1 MDRIREKRIFR
12 ISITV
17 ILIFLVCFIG
27 NKHLRDN
34 YLNPVSTALIRF
46 SSSVRHKL
54 FYSDYEIDEFYD
66 IEYSIDGH
74 YAVRLYI
81 PESSDN
87 YFFLE
92 YNHFGWLI
100 ADGYEYQVE
109 KKQNTANR
117 LHHEYVNA
125 VFGRLKSDSL
135 YWDKISFSGGL
146 YYYGEFPY
154 IDELELDRE
163 FELEDL
169 GWFGKKMGELSVT
182 VYTSSKEE
190 VTVERMAEALIHL
203 RETLEKDSLRFCSID
218 FELAPPSN
226 KKGERLKVTDFLYE
240 DIYEEDLVERLNEA
254 LSSHA
259 NI

>member
-12 ISITV
+12 ISIII
-17 ILIFLVCFIG
+17 ILVFLVCFIG

-34 YLNPVSTALIRF
+34 YLNPVSTSLIKF
-46 SSSVRHKL
+46 SSSIRHKL

-66 IEYSIDGH
+66 SLNG

-87 YFFLE
+87 YFFLK

-100 ADGYEYQVE
+100 ADEYEYRVE
-109 KKQNTANR
+109 KKYNTIER

-125 VFGRLKSDSL
+125 VFERLKSDSL
-135 YWDKISFSGGL
+135 YWDKINYSGGL

-169 GWFGKKMGELSVT
+169 GKFGEKLGEISVT

-190 VTVERMAEALIHL
+190 VTVERMAEALIHV
-203 RETLEKDSLRFCSID
+203 RETLEKDALRFHSID

-226 KKGERLKVTDFLYE
+226 KKGERLKVTGFLYQ
-240 DIYEEDLVERLNEA
+240 DIYEENLVERLNEA
-254 LSSHA
+254 LGRKQ
-259 NI
+259 

>member
-12 ISITV
+12 ISIII
-17 ILIFLVCFIG
+17 ILVFLVCFIG

-34 YLNPVSTALIRF
+34 YLNPVSTSLIKF
-46 SSSVRHKL
+46 SSSIRHKL
-54 FYSDYEIDEFYD
+54 FYSDYEFDEFYD
-66 IEYSIDGH
+66 VGYSIENGH

-87 YFFLE
+87 YFSLR

-100 ADGYEYQVE
+100 ADGYEYRVE
-109 KKQNTANR
+109 KKYNTIER

-125 VFGRLKSDSL
+125 VFERLKSDSL
-135 YWDKISFSGGL
+135 YWDKINFSGGL

-154 IDELELDRE
+154 IDELESDRE

-169 GWFGKKMGELSVT
+169 GWFGEKLGELSVT

-190 VTVERMAEALIHL
+190 VTVENMAEALIHV
-203 RETLEKDSLRFCSID
+203 RETLEKDALRFHSID

-226 KKGERLKVTDFLYE
+226 KKGERLKVTGFLYQ
-240 DIYEEDLVERLNEA
+240 DIYEENLLERLNEA
-254 LSSHA
+254 LVRMQ
-259 NI
+259 

>member
-12 ISITV
+12 ISIII
-17 ILIFLVCFIG
+17 ILVFLVCFIG

-34 YLNPVSTALIRF
+34 YLNPVSTSLIKF
-46 SSSVRHKL
+46 SSSIRHKL

-66 IEYSIDGH
+66 SLNG

-87 YFFLE
+87 YFFLK

-100 ADGYEYQVE
+100 ADEYEYRVE
-109 KKQNTANR
+109 KKYNTIER

-125 VFGRLKSDSL
+125 VFERLKSDSL
-135 YWDKISFSGGL
+135 YWDKINYSGGL

-169 GWFGKKMGELSVT
+169 GRFGEKLGEISVT

-203 RETLEKDSLRFCSID
+203 RKTLEKDSLRFRSID

-226 KKGERLKVTDFLYE
+226 KKGERLKVTDFLYQ
-240 DIYEEDLVERLNEA
+240 DIYEENLVERLNEA
-254 LSSHA
+254 LVRKQ
-259 NI
+259 

>member
-12 ISITV
+12 ISIII
-17 ILIFLVCFIG
+17 ILVFLVCFIG

-34 YLNPVSTALIRF
+34 YLNPVSTSLIKF
-46 SSSVRHKL
+46 SSSIRHKL
-54 FYSDYEIDEFYD
+54 FYSDYKIDEFYD
-66 IEYSIDGH
+66 SLNG

-100 ADGYEYQVE
+100 ADEYEYRVE
-109 KKQNTANR
+109 KKYNTIER

-125 VFGRLKSDSL
+125 VFERLKSDSL
-135 YWDKISFSGGL
+135 YWDKINYSGGL
-146 YYYGEFPY
+146 YYNGEFPF

-169 GWFGKKMGELSVT
+169 GRFGEKLGEISVT

-190 VTVERMAEALIHL
+190 VTVERMAEALIHV
-203 RETLEKDSLRFCSID
+203 RETLEKDALRFHSID

-226 KKGERLKVTDFLYE
+226 KKGERLKVTGFLYQ
-240 DIYEEDLVERLNEA
+240 DIYEENLVERLNEA
-254 LSSHA
+254 LGRKQ
-259 NI
+259 